1 MVITKHIWNKHLL
14 TNAPLHFTF
23 TDVEPGTTPYVV
35 FTLKDGAVTRRAIS
49 STTYLEVD
57 TPAQMFA
64 KNTLYMYHQPE
75 PIKE

>member
-1 MVITKHIWNKHLL
+1 MIITEQVWNKYLI
-14 TNAPLHFTF
+14 TNAPLSFTL

-35 FTLKDGAVTRRAIS
+35 FTLKDGAITRKAIS
-49 STTYLEVD
+49 STVYLEID

-64 KNTLYMYHQPE
+64 KNTLYQYPGPD